1 MAIAEVQKVQI
12 LAHAGVKME
21 VLSTLQEEGLVQ
33 LERANCEEL
42 DLESP
47 FPKFLTLSTVF
58 IGYHM
63 LWAIFPAGRKGDL
76 EKNSLLKSHKSTARK
91 EKKY

>member
-12 LAHAGVKME
+12 LAHAGVKMK

-42 DLESP
+42 DLESSLP
-47 FPKFLTLSTVF
+47 EVSHLEHHLHRLS
-58 IGYHM
+58 
-63 LWAIFPAGRKGDL
+63 
-76 EKNSLLKSHKSTARK
+76 
-91 EKKY
+91 